1 MRIDHTYVKRLVEF
15 MLNHPSP
22 TFTIEDFDNA
32 ELSYQTPEFEFHMK
46 LFDDQRLIEQDDGD
60 AGFGL
65 IIGMDGFASW
75 SVLPLRL
82 TSRGHDFAEA
92 VSEKAV
98 WEKVSREL
106 PGIAMTSLVNVSI
119 GLAQDYAKKKLGLS

>member
-1 MRIDHTYVKRLVEF
+1 MRVDHDYVKRLIEF

-22 TFTIEDFDNA
+22 TFTIEDFDIA
-32 ELSYQTPEFEFHMK
+32 GISYYTPEFEFHMK

-60 AGFGL
+60 TGFGL
-65 IIGMDGFASW
+65 IKGIDGFASW

-92 VSEKAV
+92 VTEKSV
-98 WEKVSREL
+98 WEEVRKEL
-106 PGIAMTSLVNVSI
+106 QGIAMNSLVNMSI